1 MKEQKKKDDL
11 SKRCDDSTRE
21 AADLKIRRPQNQ
33 TSNTR
38 GLKKPAVEVQSKPL
52 PKNDEDSLYLVWPS
66 RDEATATAERPRNKL
81 GQYAPTKD

>member
-11 SKRCDDSTRE
+11 EKTHDDSTRE

-38 GLKKPAVEVQSKPL
+38 GLKKPAVAVQSAPL
-52 PKNDEDSLYLVWPS
+52 PRNDEDSLYLVWPS
-66 RDEATATAERPRNKL
+66 REEVTPERPRNKL